1 MAAGG
6 MRRGEVE
13 ELARRAERMEIQD
26 MPVRFAEKVT
36 PGRRHAETVD
46 LISNVWGVIPKK
58 NVPIYRYDVRILEE
72 FPPKASGDAPTKE
85 VTKQCRDDFPSIER
99 KNRCVAVFLRLLE
112 REEAFFGK
120 RESVVYDRASI
131 LYTLDRLQIEND
143 ETKTFIVTPNELPE
157 GSVST
162 DCVRVLFNIK
172 QCTEDF
178 QLTTSDLKQGVSLEG
193 ERINRSLQQFFELL
207 ASQEAFFTE
216 GRFVTYG
223 TGQSFLFEPY
233 DFGFRDQ
240 DMPPL
245 PDGKYIGIGASK
257 GVKLIEGPSGPGG
270 IHAALVMDVKKA
282 AFHVEQQ
289 SVAEKVAMIFN
300 VDLSMMSVDPR
311 QIPQLKKLLKGL
323 YVRCEYGKQRVFMIT
338 NIATQNALQMRFRCD
353 DMMVTVADYFA
364 SKYDI
369 RLKYPQLPLVIERR
383 PSGESYYPMEKL
395 IVCENQRVTQTQQSS
410 AQVQA
415 MIKACATL
423 PIHRIRQ
430 TTAMTRAMKL
440 DGTEL
445 NRWMR
450 EYSVNVTKNLTLK
463 GRVLPPPQIEYGRN
477 ERTIVNPE
485 RTTWLANRNHYLLPA
500 KCEKWHVVA
509 LVGPS
514 ERFFSNDKL
523 RAYVRAF
530 MNQCRHRGMQM
541 ADPMV
546 VDYVRGAREQE
557 VDVRMQKAKQMG
569 ATFVHF
575 VTSDMLKFHGHIKL
589 VEMQLQIVT
598 QDLTTRTAS
607 QAPQKWQTLD
617 NIVNKTNLKLGGI
630 NFGLILENEIAQ
642 KWLMNEGRLVVG
654 IDVAHPPL
662 AAVRG
667 IDRTKVPSVVGYSSN
682 CKKFPLE
689 FIGGYRYATANMEE
703 LTDNSIRDVIVDSIR
718 KFQVNRGKLPDH
730 LFILRDGIS
739 EGQYKYVVVSEV
751 EGVKK
756 ACGLVGGIGYRPN
769 ITYIVAT
776 KLHNMRLFK
785 KNINQQDKAT
795 GQNIKPGTVV
805 DKHIVNPVLNEFYLN
820 SHSAFQ
826 GTAKTPRYTILFDT
840 AKMPSD
846 EIQAIVYALAYN
858 HQIVNAAISLP
869 APIVIAARMA
879 SRGRSN
885 YAVQFGEGSDSTEG
899 GRERNIAELNANMG
913 YMDKP
918 LSDCRFNA

>member
-1 MAAGG
+1 MPIA
-6 MRRGEVE
+6 V
-13 ELARRAERMEIQD
+13 QD
-26 MPVRFAEKVT
+26 MPVRFAEKVS

-282 AFHVEQQ
+282 AFHIEQQ

-300 VDLSMMSVDPR
+300 VDLSKMSVDPR

-463 GRVLPPPQIEYGRN
+463 GRVLPPPRIEYGRN

-485 RTTWLANRNHYLLPA
+485 RTSWLANRNHYLLPA

-530 MNQCRHRGMQM
+530 MNQCRNRGMQM

-630 NFGLILENEIAQ
+630 NFGLILENEIFLRFSAQ

-840 AKMPSD
+840 AKVPSD